1 MSFLRGLL
9 IIPPVVAGIAIVYY
23 AVSSREAP
31 VRELPDETAATARVL
46 TIKPQAFVPRIEGFG
61 AAEPSRT
68 WSAIAQVAGRVD
80 YVNPKF
86 VRGEVMRKGETLV
99 RIAAD
104 DYDLSIAQSQANIEN
119 AEAQI
124 EELRLSRET
133 TRLSLE
139 IERKAYDLQEKEL
152 ARQKRLVASGTISL
166 STLDDQEAA
175 VLTQKARVQDQ
186 ENKLAL
192 IPAQMKAL
200 ETSKAVAG
208 SEMKIALLNLERT
221 TIAAP
226 FDGRIAEADA
236 EISQFIAAGTKI
248 GSLDG
253 MDAAEIDVQLPP
265 AQMGGF
271 VRMAFLQS
279 GSQAAAEVP
288 KFGEQFGLLKA
299 LVSIDFAEG
308 GPVWQADVKRIS
320 DTVDPETRS
329 IGIIVSVKDPYKFLK
344 PGKKPPLIKGMF
356 TKVQVRGPELENIV
370 LVPRNAIRD
379 GQIKLVS
386 EDNRLHYVPVEID
399 YVFRDIAAVRGAF
412 IAGAQIIV
420 SDITPAIEGML
431 IKPVED
437 SDLRKRIDLLAKP
450 LEDQLVGETE

>member
-9 IIPPVVAGIAIVYY
+9 IIPPVVAGVAIVYY

-31 VRELPDETAATARVL
+31 VRELPAESATTARVL
-46 TIKPQAFVPRIEGFG
+46 TLKPQTFVPRIEGFG
-61 AAEPSRT
+61 SAEPSRT

-104 DYDLSIAQSQANIEN
+104 DYELSIAQSQANIEN
-119 AEAQI
+119 SEAQI

-139 IERKAYDLQEKEL
+139 IERNAYDLKQKEL
-152 ARQKRLVASGTISL
+152 ARQKKLVASGTISL
-166 STLDDQEAA
+166 STLDNQEAA

-271 VRMAFLQS
+271 VRMAFLHS
-279 GSQAAAEVP
+279 GADVP

-356 TKVQVRGPELENIV
+356 TKVQVRGPELENVI

-379 GQIKLVS
+379 GQVKLVS
-386 EDNRLHYVPVEID
+386 EDSRLHYIPVEID
-399 YVFRDIAAVRGAF
+399 YVFRDIAAVRGALQ
-412 IAGAQIIV
+412 AGAQIVV
-420 SDITPAIEGML
+420 SDMTPAIEGML

-437 SDLRKRIDLLAKP
+437 LELRNRIDRLAKP
-450 LEDQLVGETE
+450 SEGQLAGETD